1 MATGA
6 ARRTPLWAVG
16 LGVLMNATGVAR
28 DRSTNLRRRSR
39 DFSHQRGL
47 EHSRDAS
54 AAGTARVENAS
65 EGRGRDASTPAQI
78 PARGWKDILLRI
90 FHGIGEDRILAI
102 SAGVTFFV
110 LLAIFPAIAG
120 LIALYGLY
128 ADPQTISQH
137 LNAASGVL
145 PEGGLQI
152 IREQIERLTSQ
163 PSRRLGLATLIGL
176 AIALWSANGGMK
188 ALFDALNVVYHEK
201 ERRGFFRLNAISLTF
216 TLGAMLFVLIAF
228 AAMTVL
234 PVMLNSLGLSRATEL
249 LVKIGRWPVLFLVV
263 SFAIALIYRFG
274 ASRDKP
280 KWRWITPG
288 TMFAAATWLAASLL
302 FSWYTEN
309 FGKYNETYGSLG
321 AAIGFMTWLWISTM
335 VILIGAKL
343 NAETEHQTAR
353 DTTKGQSRP
362 LGQRGARMADSVASA
377 Q

>member
-1 MATGA
+1 MAKSI

-16 LGVLMNATGVAR
+16 LGVLLNATGVTR
-28 DRSTNLRRRSR
+28 GRSTDRRRRASDFLQRRLERSR
-39 DFSHQRGL
+39 DTPT
-47 EHSRDAS
+47 
-54 AAGTARVENAS
+54 AGTVHDENT
-65 EGRGRDASTPAQI
+65 GGDRGRHASTPAQI

-128 ADPQTISQH
+128 AEPQTISQH

-152 IREQIERLTSQ
+152 VREQVERLTSQ
-163 PSRRLGLATLIGL
+163 PSRRLGLATLVGL

-201 ERRGFFRLNAISLTF
+201 EKRGFLRLNAISLTF
-216 TLGAMLFVLIAF
+216 TLGAMLFVLVAF

-234 PVMLNSLGLSRATEL
+234 PVVLNSLGLSRATEL
-249 LVKIGRWPVLFLVV
+249 LVKIGRWPVLFLAV
-263 SFAIALIYRFG
+263 SFAITLIYRFG
-274 ASRDKP
+274 TSRDKP

-288 TMFAAATWLAASLL
+288 SIFAAAIWLAASLM

-343 NAETEHQTAR
+343 NAEIEHQTAN
-353 DTTKGQSRP
+353 DTTVGESRP
-362 LGQRGARMADSVASA
+362 VGQRGARMADSVGAA
-377 Q
+377 R

>member
-1 MATGA
+1 MIVPTA
-6 ARRTPLWAVG
+6 RTPLLIAG
-16 LGVLMNATGVAR
+16 SM
-28 DRSTNLRRRSR
+28 LRPPRRSR
-39 DFSHQRGL
+39 L
-47 EHSRDAS
+47 
-54 AAGTARVENAS
+54 AG
-65 EGRGRDASTPAQI
+65 G
-78 PARGWKDILLRI
+78 KKYCFI
-90 FHGIGEDRILAI
+90 FHGVGEDRILAI
-102 SAGVTFFV
+102 SAGVTFFI

-137 LNAASGVL
+137 LSAASGVL

-163 PSRRLGLATLIGL
+163 PSQRLGLATFIGL

-201 ERRGFFRLNAISLTF
+201 EKRGFVRLNAISLTF

-234 PVMLNSLGLSRATEL
+234 PAVLNTFGLSRATEL
-249 LVKIGRWPVLFLVV
+249 IIKVGRWPILFIVV
-263 SFAIALIYRFG
+263 TTAIAVIYRFG

-280 KWRWITPG
+280 KWRWLTPG
-288 TMFAAATWLAASLL
+288 SIFAAAIWLAASLL

-321 AAIGFMTWLWISTM
+321 AAIGFMTWLWISIM

-343 NAETEHQTAR
+343 NAETEHQTAL
-353 DTTKGQSRP
+353 DSTEGAPKP
-362 LGQRGARMADSVASA
+362 LGQRGATMADSVGAKP
-377 Q
+377 